1 MASPGFLMTVLAF
14 VAVIGPLV
22 FVHEMGHYL
31 VARWCGVRADVFSI
45 GFGPEILGWKD
56 RRGTRWR
63 IAALP
68 LGGYVKFAGDMGVA
82 SQTDPAWLTLP
93 AAERAQSFPAK
104 SVWQRMAIVAAGPV
118 INLLFAVLILA
129 SLAMTY
135 GTPVS
140 EPVIGRVA
148 AGSAAE
154 KAGLKPGDRIVRIM
168 DREIDDFRDIS
179 AIVSL
184 RPGEVLSYEIMRNGR
199 SFDLDI
205 AAGQRIEKDRFGNI
219 YRIGLLGVGSST
231 VKLKPVSLLEA
242 PAVGVKQAIDVTR
255 TGLDGM
261 GQIIQR
267 LEPDT
272 IRSYVKLRAGDQR
285 DQPIPRKAWIRRSVI
300 CTRPSCSDVQ
310 IRDNGGDLI
319 IEVKENPVINRIVLE
334 GNKRLKEDKIQARDQ
349 GRAAPDLHPVQ
360 GARRRARII
369 ELYRGRAAFAATVE
383 PKMVM
388 LDQNRVDIVF
398 EITEGPKVQGPPDQH
413 HRQREVLKDG
423 SCAAKWPPSRPGSP
437 GLQLG
442 HQL

>member
-261 GQIIQR
+261 GQIIMGRRPVTEMGGPLKIADISGQAAMMGVPSF
-267 LEPDT
+267 LFFMAL
-272 IRSYVKLRAGDQR
+272 ISINLGFINLL
-285 DQPIPRKAWIRRSVI
+285 PIP
-300 CTRPSCSDVQ
+300 
-310 IRDNGGDLI
+310 
-319 IEVKENPVINRIVLE
+319 
-334 GNKRLKEDKIQARDQ
+334 
-349 GRAAPDLHPVQ
+349 
-360 GARRRARII
+360 
-369 ELYRGRAAFAATVE
+369 
-383 PKMVM
+383 M
-388 LDQNRVDIVF
+388 LDGGHLFFYAIEAVQRRPVSPRVMEWAYRSGLALLLSLMLLVTIND
-398 EITEGPKVQGPPDQH
+398 
-413 HRQREVLKDG
+413 LG
-423 SCAAKWPPSRPGSP
+423 SFGLWKSLSRLIG
-437 GLQLG
+437 
-442 HQL
+442 